1 MFDYEA
7 LCAKCRAAYGGM
19 LKYEDYDQLAS
30 SSSLLAEAERL
41 SEMNGYREVFDGVD
55 MKGINRSFIE
65 YAAAHRYFDLIVR
78 LASFAGGRPADFLRK
93 IAEEYEIRYLVRV
106 LYLLVC
112 KDGEIYTAV
121 PDYMRKYSHIDFVRL
136 VTCKSNKEI
145 ISHLKDTRYYPAA
158 LSELSK
164 ERPDISH
171 LEAIWYGEYYDDL
184 YGKSIDALDKVSR
197 EEVRTLYR
205 TRSLLI
211 KERAE
216 IRAQKYGFPDEQT
229 KASGILYDGGEVK
242 KRKKGASSAEKEMY
256 DICVSELHTGRN
268 SMAVAVALVMIAENE
283 FNNII
288 HLTEG
293 IRYGVSKDVIMEKLI
308 CR

>member
-19 LKYEDYDQLAS
+19 LKLHDYEHLAS
-30 SSSLLAEAERL
+30 SGSLISEAERL
-41 SEMNGYREVFDGVD
+41 SEMSGYRDVFDGVD
-55 MKGINRSFIE
+55 LKSINRSFIE

-78 LASFAGGRPADFLRK
+78 LCAFAGGRPAAFLKK

-112 KDGEIYTAV
+112 QDGEIYTAV
-121 PDYMRKYSHIDFVRL
+121 PDYMRKYSRIDFVRL

-145 ISHLKDTRYYPAA
+145 ISVLKDTKYHSAA

-164 ERPDISH
+164 EKPDISR
-171 LEAIWYGEYYDDL
+171 LEAIWYGEYYDEL
-184 YGKSIDALDKVSR
+184 YGACIDSLDKKSR
-197 EEVRTLYR
+197 EAVRTLYR

-211 KERAE
+211 KEKAKKRAE
-216 IRAQKYGFPDEQT
+216 KYGFSVEQT
-229 KASGILYDGGEVK
+229 KASGILEDGGAVK
-242 KRKKGASSAEKEMY
+242 KRKKGALSAEREMY
-256 DICVSELHTGRN
+256 DICVGELHTGKN

-283 FNNII
+283 FKNMI

-293 IRYGVSKDVIMEKLI
+293 IRYGISKDVIMESII